1 MARKDVDEEKVW
13 TVDSNHAHLL
23 YHSLEQYNTEQKRRK
38 RPSILLASLI
48 LLFISSVG
56 GISLAVVLLLQPV
69 EVQSACIAR
78 DLVLFAASIG
88 LVYVCIHVRGA
99 RKDYRRRGNLPPQ
112 IYGDY
117 LHASALL
124 VARFGIAV
132 WVAALVASAVMIA
145 KAGPSNGLAK
155 MTPYLDLVI
164 CIGALPSFIAISATI
179 ESQPTP
185 FATTGLSSKSFLS
198 CQATEST
205 DDLTAD
211 LSVSRR
217 ASLQRQESTSASI
230 MTVPTAE
237 IFKIGN
243 SKPTKT
249 PDPLLI
255 RTKELPHDRM
265 ELMAN
270 SPIGAT
276 YDISTASLGTIP
288 PQGIPPMPKLAS
300 SLSKSPPQPV
310 YNPGGWRSEWN
321 NIAEQVGM
329 QRIPTTETPLES
341 SNADRRSAYIPSSS
355 YSNNSSHSSTP
366 SRSPHGSTKS
376 HRATPSTSIASSAQ
390 RSRLSTV
397 RYAAE
402 PEIAVRQPIR
412 VIRNPNYSPPSV
424 VDMDEDTGEEVLV
437 TTIRPPEPVAVP
449 RGAMQV
455 HEVMVGPPTLK
466 RKTSNFSR
474 PLPPSRGSEADSAIG
489 LKVPACLEPGAGR
502 GGNRWGDGEERE

>member
-13 TVDSNHAHLL
+13 TVDETHAQLL
-23 YHSLEQYNTEQKRRK
+23 YHSLEQYNTEQKRSR

-48 LLFISSVG
+48 FLFISSVA
-56 GISLAVVLLLQPV
+56 GICLAVVLLLQPA

-112 IYGDY
+112 LYGDY

-124 VARFGIAV
+124 TARFGIAV
-132 WVAALVASAVMIA
+132 WVAALVATAVMIA
-145 KAGPSNGLAK
+145 KAAPSNGLAK
-155 MTPYLDLVI
+155 MAPYLDLVI
-164 CIGALPSFIAISATI
+164 CIGALPSFVAISATI

-185 FATTGLSSKSFLS
+185 FATTGISSKSFLGYQDS
-198 CQATEST
+198 EVT
-205 DDLTAD
+205 DELSAD

-237 IFKIGN
+237 IFKMGN
-243 SKPTKT
+243 SKPPKT
-249 PDPLLI
+249 PDHLTI
-255 RTKELPHDRM
+255 RTKEVPYDRT

-276 YDISTASLGTIP
+276 YDISTASLGTMPTYGVP
-288 PQGIPPMPKLAS
+288 PLPKLAS

-321 NIAEQVGM
+321 NIADQVGV
-329 QRIPTTETPLES
+329 QQIPTSTPLES
-341 SNADRRSAYIPSSS
+341 THTERSASISSPPSSS
-355 YSNNSSHSSTP
+355 SHP
-366 SRSPHGSTKS
+366 SRTSTTSTKT

-402 PEIAVRQPIR
+402 PEIAVRQHIR
-412 VIRNPNYSPPSV
+412 VIRNPNYAPPSV
-424 VDMDEDTGEEVLV
+424 ADADDDEGEEARLV
-437 TTIRPPEPVAVP
+437 TVRPPDPVAVP
-449 RGAMQV
+449 RGAV
-455 HEVMVGPPTLK
+455 KVYDVAPTLR
-466 RKTSNFSR
+466 RKPSNFSR
-474 PLPPSRGSEADSAIG
+474 PLRAGERGEETDSAVEMG
-489 LKVPACLEPGAGR
+489 DLGR
-502 GGNRWGDGEERE
+502 REGC